1 MPKNKLLKLPA
12 LILMVLSISILFPH
26 RKVLAQATIS
36 KQLHGKIIKMSE
48 QENVQTITVQL
59 PSKQEITI
67 TIDKAT
73 NPKEWNFKIG
83 NKVVLQQFGDPETP
97 EYVITDF
104 YRANTVVG
112 IFVVF
117 ILATILVG
125 RKYGILSLVGMYL
138 TFMAI
143 FKILL
148 PALLAGKSPVV
159 TTLAVTM
166 GLVPVTFYLSH
177 GINKKTHVAIIS
189 TLITLLGTVILTA
202 LTLRWAHITGY
213 ATDEA
218 MFLKIARENTDM
230 AGILLAG
237 IIIGFL
243 GILDDVTISQ
253 ASVVTQLKH
262 ANPNLDAVALYKK
275 GMEVGRDHIASMVN
289 TLILVYAGASMPL
302 LLMFL
307 DKSKTFMELINLE
320 MVADEVLRM
329 LLGSIGLIV
338 AVPLATFI
346 TAIVAEEDTT

>member
-1 MPKNKLLKLPA
+1 MTKNKVSKQ
-12 LILMVLSISILFPH
+12 LILILGILFATILFPH
-26 RKVLAQATIS
+26 TKASAQTI
-36 KQLHGKIIKMSE
+36 QEQMHGKIIRIDAQDNIQK
-48 QENVQTITVQL
+48 ITVQF
-59 PSKQEITI
+59 PDKKEIVVTVDKTI
-67 TIDKAT
+67 S
-73 NPKEWNFKIG
+73 PKEWHFRIGDKIMVQKFG
-83 NKVVLQQFGDPETP
+83 NHETP

-104 YRANTVVG
+104 YRADTIVG

-125 RKYGILSLVGMYL
+125 RKYGILSLAGMYL

-143 FKILL
+143 FKMLL

-218 MFLKIARENTDM
+218 MFLKIARENTNM

-253 ASVVTQLKH
+253 ASVVTQLKR
-262 ANPNLDAVALYKK
+262 ANPNFDAVTLYKK

-302 LLMFL
+302 LLIFL

-346 TAIVAEEDTT
+346 MALVAEESTP

>member
-1 MPKNKLLKLPA
+1 MFKSKFIKQSAVIILLA
-12 LILMVLSISILFPH
+12 GIYLFFPQKTV
-26 RKVLAQATIS
+26 RAQQTS
-36 KQLHGKIIKMSE
+36 NQLHGRITEITKAGDI
-48 QENVQTITVQL
+48 QTINITL
-59 PSKQEITI
+59 SNKQNIQINLDTK
-67 TIDKAT
+67 TS
-73 NPKEWNFKIG
+73 PKEWNFEVG
-83 NKVVLQQFGDPETP
+83 NRVVVQQFGDPQAP

-104 YRANTVVG
+104 YRANTVIS
-112 IFVVF
+112 IFIVF
-117 ILATILVG
+117 IGATILIG
-125 RKYGILSLVGMYL
+125 RKYGILSLVGMYI

-143 FKILL
+143 FKVLL
-148 PALLAGKSPVV
+148 PALLAGKNPVI

-166 GLVPVTFYLSH
+166 GLVPITFYLSH
-177 GINKKTHVAIIS
+177 GIHKKTHVAIIS

-202 LTLRWAHITGY
+202 LTMKWAHITGY

-253 ASVVTQLKH
+253 ASVVTQLKQT
-262 ANPNLDAVALYKK
+262 NPNLDAVALYKK

-307 DKSKTFMELINLE
+307 DKSKTFLELINIE

-329 LLGSIGLIV
+329 LLGSIGLII

-346 TAIVAEEDTT
+346 TAIVAEETSK